1 MFNQQTPAT
10 GMYNIAIHW
19 GISNVYQFLT
29 HIATEGS
36 DFSFAPRNISFPAG
50 VTIVIFNVTIMRDN
64 ILEEDEFFALSIDA
78 STLPERVTVGSFND
92 ITTITIANDDS
103 K

>member
-1 MFNQQTPAT
+1 MKC
-10 GMYNIAIHW
+10 
-19 GISNVYQFLT
+19 ISILT

-36 DFSFAPRNISFPAG
+36 DFSFAPHNISFPDG
-50 VTIVIFNVTIMRDN
+50 VTIVTFNVTIMRDN
-64 ILEEDEFFALSIDA
+64 ILENDEFFSLSIDA
-78 STLPERVTVGSFND
+78 LTLPERVTVGSFND